1 MIPRQKKAKKYDSGK
16 IYSSKE
22 SALTSGETLRKV
34 VETGYRDSRQ
44 YDKLDNITNVKT
56 YLKGGL
62 ATFTGP
68 AWLDGTASDPERVLS
83 PYQTKLFETMVKALE
98 KIGTISVSSMPNF
111 GSMRTGNSNAVSVG
125 DIIVNVD
132 NLNTD
137 DDYEDLA
144 NKVGAVLMER
154 IGKTAVIGGLRING

>member
-1 MIPRQKKAKKYDSGK
+1 
-16 IYSSKE
+16 
-22 SALTSGETLRKV
+22 
-34 VETGYRDSRQ
+34 
-44 YDKLDNITNVKT
+44 
-56 YLKGGL
+56 
-62 ATFTGP
+62 
-68 AWLDGTASDPERVLS
+68 
-83 PYQTKLFETMVKALE
+83 MVNALE
-98 KIGTISVSSMPNF
+98 RIGTIAVPSMPRF
-111 GSMRTGNSNAVSVG
+111 GGMQTGNSNAVSVG